1 MKKLS
6 KCQGNTKISWQLMKE
21 ITGKIKK
28 KKKNFPKALKISK
41 KSSSLAKNIPPASSR
56 CTEHLMSF
64 NDALSDSDFTI

>member
-1 MKKLS
+1 
-6 KCQGNTKISWQLMKE
+6 MKE

-28 KKKNFPKALKISK
+28 KIKKNFPKALKISK

-64 NDALSDSDFTI
+64 NDALSDSDFTIQILKMQ

>member
-28 KKKNFPKALKISK
+28 KKKK
-41 KSSSLAKNIPPASSR
+41 
-56 CTEHLMSF
+56 
-64 NDALSDSDFTI
+64 LS